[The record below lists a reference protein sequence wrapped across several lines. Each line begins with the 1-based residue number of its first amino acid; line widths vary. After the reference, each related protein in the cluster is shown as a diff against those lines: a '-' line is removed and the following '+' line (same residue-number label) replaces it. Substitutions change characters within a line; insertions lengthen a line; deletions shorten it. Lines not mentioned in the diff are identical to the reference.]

1 MSTCA
6 GAQRS
11 GILEYSNGL
20 GMPKAR
26 GEIRSIHSGIAW
38 ADVGGERAS
47 SARSH
52 ASLATHA
59 RARASWRPWMFIGRS
74 RVRRRGASA
83 LLCIDLK
90 TLPECAAARR
100 LIRCRATR
108 PWLRGSQCTRV
119 CIRWHQTDSLEQE
132 PMANTPWAR
141 RMRGESGSAC
151 PHTVIK
157 HAQTRAHADFAAA
170 VDMGRRTT
178 RSGTLQRHSLQQM
191 GHEAC

>member
-38 ADVGGERAS
+38 GMGGERTS

-52 ASLATHA
+52 ASLAAHA
-59 RARASWRPWMFIGRS
+59 RARASRRPWMFIGRS

-90 TLPECAAARR
+90 TLPECAAAHM
-100 LIRCRATR
+100 LIRCLVAR
-108 PWLRGSQCTRV
+108 PWLRGSQCTHVR
-119 CIRWHQTDSLEQE
+119 IRWHRTNSFEQE
-132 PMANTPWAR
+132 PMANTPLAR

-151 PHTVIK
+151 PHMVIK
-157 HAQTRAHADFAAA
+157 HAFGRQKSRA
-170 VDMGRRTT
+170 R
-178 RSGTLQRHSLQQM
+178 
-191 GHEAC
+191 